1 MKDYEFT
8 LKFDLRDSECDPSTY
23 LDRLAENGCDDALI
37 GLAKKGYISLNFIRE
52 ADSACEAISSAI
64 SNVKAAIPYAVLVE
78 ASPDFV
84 GAADI
89 AEILG
94 CSRQNIRQLIINNI
108 QESPSPVHNGSHSIW
123 RLAEVLKWLRE
134 IKDYKIDDDLLDI
147 ATFNM
152 ELNVYRSFRK
162 ISVENQD
169 RLESLVA

>member
-1 MKDYEFT
+1 MKEYDFT

-23 LDRLAENGCDDALI
+23 VDRLAENGCDDALI

-52 ADSACEAISSAI
+52 SESACEAISSAI
-64 SNVKAAIPYAVLVE
+64 NDVKAAIPYAVLVE

-94 CSRQNIRQLIINNI
+94 CSRQNIRQLIVKNV

-123 RLAEVLKWLRE
+123 RLAEVLNWLQE
-134 IKDYKIDDDLLDI
+134 MKGYQVEDTLLDV
-147 ATFNM
+147 ASFNM
-152 ELNVYRSFRK
+152 QLNIYRGLRK
-162 ISVENQD
+162 INFENQD
-169 RLESLVA
+169 KLASLVA